1 MSIPLLCIAL
11 LAFLGIGL
19 GFAVSSI
26 RGKTGVVHG
35 SSTDPEDILYKTM
48 RAHGN
53 TVEYVSILALLI
65 YILGQVQ
72 QPAWVIWFMVLV
84 TVSRYSFAA
93 GMIFPKSLDKRNPMR
108 LLGAMG
114 TYIFGIGLCIA
125 VLLQAL
131 NA

>member
-1 MSIPLLCIAL
+1 MSIPLICIAL

-26 RGKTGVVHG
+26 RGTTGGGHG
-35 SSTDPEDILYKTM
+35 SSTPPEDILYQTV

-65 YILGQVQ
+65 YILSQAQ
-72 QPAWVIWFMVLV
+72 QPIWVMWFMVLV
-84 TVSRYSFAA
+84 TISRYSFAA